1 MLSCSYT
8 HIQVQWTFS
17 FWKRIFCYGVAN
29 HLYYMQQILHNIFVW
44 QSGLK
49 ICFYTDYLFCMTWLE
64 NIIQSILLAKLSA
77 PQIFLFDGQAWKH
90 DFTKIVIT
98 AIIKC
103 LSKKYFLFRGPAWKC
118 FVVLI
123 ISRKCTANIFVS
135 QSGLKTL
142 LHGHNWLQQYLLV
155 VQVSYTWVKNFF
167 FMTGLEKFLQFILSG
182 KPVWRSGLK
191 TRFCGDYR
199 SQQLFT

>member
-8 HIQVQWTFS
+8 HIQVKWTFS
-17 FWKRIFCYGVAN
+17 FWKKIFYYSVAN
-29 HLYYMQQILHNIFVW
+29 HLYYMQQILHNKYFCLTVWLENMLLHRLSFLYDLAWKHYSIYIISQTKCTTNIFVW
-44 QSGLK
+44 RSGLK
-49 ICFYTDYLFCMTWLE
+49 TWFHKDCH
-64 NIIQSILLAKLSA
+64 NR
-77 PQIFLFDGQAWKH
+77 
-90 DFTKIVIT
+90 
-98 AIIKC
+98 
-103 LSKKYFLFRGPAWKC
+103 KYFLFHCPAWKC

-142 LHGHNWLQQYLLV
+142 LHGHHWLQQYLLV
-155 VQVSYTWVKNFF
+155 VQVSYTWVKIFF

-182 KPVWRSGLK
+182 KPVWRSGLT